1 MKARIL
7 KFLNIPGILIIATL
21 LMTIQSTFFTSYP
34 LSFFQPDGVFLIL
47 IWISMKREFTE
58 GGIMTLMLGYCMEL
72 HSASPRGMYLTNAM
86 IIFLLT
92 HFMYRN
98 FQVKNRKTLVL
109 IGGSLSVLSRLNI
122 LFILFL
128 LNKAENEWQYTLRL
142 LMPTAIIHGALI
154 PFVFQFL
161 HKFDIWTLKNP
172 NAEHQHEQDF
182 YLDEEFI

>member
-7 KFLNIPGILIIATL
+7 KMLNIPGILIIAML
-21 LMTIQSTFFTSYP
+21 MMTIQSTFFTSYP
-34 LSFFQPDGVFLIL
+34 LSFFQPDGVLLLL
-47 IWISMKREFTE
+47 IWISMKRNFTE
-58 GGIMTLMLGYCMEL
+58 GGIMALLLGYSMEL
-72 HSASPRGMYLTNAM
+72 HSASPKGLYLTEAM
-86 IIFLLT
+86 FIFLLT

-98 FQVKNRKTLVL
+98 FQVLNKRTLMV
-109 IGGSLSVLSRLNI
+109 IGAGLSVLSRI
-122 LFILFL
+122 AVLFILFI

-142 LMPTAIIHGALI
+142 LAPTALVHALLI

-161 HKFDIWTLKNP
+161 HRFDIWTLKNP